1 MRFKTKKVA
10 MFASWFAMLVSIN
23 IFYIYKYKFIL
34 KYLNIERERERDAR
48 FDKKIDS
55 FLLIDLFYFILLI

>member
-1 MRFKTKKVA
+1 MRFKTKKGA

-34 KYLNIERERERDAR
+34 KYLNIEREREREMHALI
-48 FDKKIDS
+48 KK
-55 FLLIDLFYFILLI
+55 